1 MEAINK
7 SKNTSNIETLRAA
20 FNIFDKNGDN
30 SIDLSE
36 LKDLIMVADPN
47 VTEEEVEKMMAE
59 VDEDNNGR
67 LDFTEFCD
75 LMSRKLVDARE
86 EDIIREVFSIFDK
99 DNDGFISPAE
109 LRHLMS
115 CMGENLT
122 DREIEDMINVA
133 DSNGD
138 GLIDYKEF
146 AVLLKE

>member
-59 VDEDNNGR
+59 VDEDSTQFFFLNTF
-67 LDFTEFCD
+67 FT
-75 LMSRKLVDARE
+75 
-86 EDIIREVFSIFDK
+86 
-99 DNDGFISPAE
+99 
-109 LRHLMS
+109 
-115 CMGENLT
+115 
-122 DREIEDMINVA
+122 
-133 DSNGD
+133 
-138 GLIDYKEF
+138 
-146 AVLLKE
+146 